1 MGITRPGGPT
11 ETPKSETFPVS
22 TSYTQPWINT
32 SVIGVPVVRFVI
44 TVGNRGEDTSSEA
57 SHAGALLP
65 LVVTTF
71 A

>member
-1 MGITRPGGPT
+1 VGTTRPGGPT

-32 SVIGVPVVRFVI
+32 SVIGVPVVCLVI
-44 TVGNRGEDTSSEA
+44 TGGNRGEDPSSEA
-57 SHAGALLP
+57 SDADALP
-65 LVVTTF
+65 FVVTTF